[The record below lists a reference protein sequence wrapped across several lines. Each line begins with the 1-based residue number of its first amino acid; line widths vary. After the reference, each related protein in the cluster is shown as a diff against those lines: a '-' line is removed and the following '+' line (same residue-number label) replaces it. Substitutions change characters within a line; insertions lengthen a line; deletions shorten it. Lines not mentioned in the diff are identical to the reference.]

1 MVPPV
6 RKFLLGRF
14 QIMKIGLIIL
24 LLTAT
29 GCFSVGSLYVGSKT
43 TYPNSDS
50 VRCGEYMVP
59 RVYSG
64 IAGHLAFLR
73 GDHPD
78 KGIVVL
84 DIPFSFIVDTVVLPY
99 TIFMQAKYGN
109 LCDAWGAD

>member
-1 MVPPV
+1 
-6 RKFLLGRF
+6 
-14 QIMKIGLIIL
+14 MKIGLIIL

-50 VRCGEYMVP
+50 ARCGEYMVP

-99 TIFMQAKYGN
+99 TILMQAKYGN
-109 LCDAWGAD
+109 LCDAWGGGLTSLRKLVRD